1 MIGDKNLASSWFYRD
16 PCGWKSEASERMAAR
31 DRCATG
37 NGNCR
42 FEAGN
47 KGHGKNEEMMSFASG
62 RNGSIA

>member
-1 MIGDKNLASSWFYRD
+1 MKQVKGWRQGTNDGGRTDGIGKYVQR
-16 PCGWKSEASERMAAR
+16 
-31 DRCATG
+31 